1 MAGKKSRL
9 DSSVNPYSSLKK
21 TKAMRTLD
29 EFIDI
34 KNVSPAQIKGSNPP
48 NFKYIDKNGAVY
60 TFEVR
65 NTDKYC
71 TTYLCTRKSRPDR
84 LVEQIEILN
93 YWKQFNLE
101 VECINYTHLIPVR
114 AKWMDTIVAS
124 RLPRGITDH
133 LSRTEYVVPNWI
145 RSKLLMITD
154 STGLTL
160 NLEEEF

>member
-71 TTYLCTRKSRPDR
+71 TTYVCTRKSHPDDR
-84 LVEQIEILN
+84 TDEEEILK
-93 YWKQFNLE
+93 YWKE
-101 VECINYTHLIPVR
+101 HSDETECVNYIHLIPVR
-114 AKWMDTIVAS
+114 A
-124 RLPRGITDH
+124 
-133 LSRTEYVVPNWI
+133 
-145 RSKLLMITD
+145 
-154 STGLTL
+154 
-160 NLEEEF
+160 